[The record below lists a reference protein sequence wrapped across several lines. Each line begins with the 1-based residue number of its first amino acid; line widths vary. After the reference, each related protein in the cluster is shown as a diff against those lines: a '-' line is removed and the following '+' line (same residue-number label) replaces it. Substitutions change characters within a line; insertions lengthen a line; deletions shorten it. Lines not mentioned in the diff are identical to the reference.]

1 MPGPAP
7 KHASRRARRNNPKS
21 DFRSLPA
28 EGRGGDAPKWPLRP
42 DVTMTATLELSQDK
56 MASLS
61 VELEEAEDGR
71 TKGRLRRQLNQLEMT
86 AATLTL
92 QIEQATDA
100 ETELWAELWETPQ
113 AAMWDESGAFNRE
126 VAQYVRWKIRAEQ
139 GDLKAGTEARMLS
152 DRLGLN
158 PLALLRL
165 RREVEETAAVEER
178 GKGRRE
184 RPTTGATETEQAPE
198 KPAKKGEGDD
208 PRGGLWAVS

>member
-7 KHASRRARRNNPKS
+7 KHPSRRNRRNDPKR

-28 EGRGGDAPKWPLRP
+28 AGRRGAAPPWPLQP
-42 DVTMTATLELSQDK
+42 DVSMTAERELAQDK
-56 MASLS
+56 LAGLA
-61 VELEEAEDGR
+61 VEVDQAEDGR
-71 TKGRLRRQLNQLEMT
+71 TKGRLRRQIDRLEMVV
-86 AATLTL
+86 ATLTL
-92 QIEQATDA
+92 RMEQATDA
-100 ETELWAELWETPQ
+100 EVALWGELWTTPQ

-165 RREVEETAAVEER
+165 RREVEETQAAEER
-178 GKGRRE
+178 GTKRRQ
-184 RPTTGATETEQAPE
+184 P
-198 KPAKKGEGDD
+198 PAKGGKPESGEDD
-208 PRGGLWAVS
+208 PRSGLWAV